1 MLLRLFRAALLGG
14 TMLFAV
20 PTLAQAEMI
29 SATILTVMTGATW
42 GMTTGATTVLMTI
55 MGNAI
60 MAALPGF
67 LLNLAI
73 GVGLTM
79 LVNALTPQK
88 HVQMQDPGA
97 RIVNLRQS
105 IQDRSKSYGLVRTGG
120 PVAFWKAKDGKRY
133 VVVLLNTG
141 RIDGIQEYHLDETV
155 VTLNANGYVEQE
167 QFDAGSFSPV
177 PMVRIGSFLGAPG
190 QAAHPYITGAFSEW
204 TANHKLQGIAGLVG
218 VFQNPAPEQFQKV
231 YPNGREPTLNAVF
244 RGTRVYDPRDPTQT
258 LSNPATYKY
267 STNAALVIADWIV
280 SPDGYGQQLDWAEVA
295 EEADVSDILIRR
307 RDGSWIKKWQLC
319 GTYYFGQTR
328 EEVRKQLAAA
338 CDAWFYDRPDGKVGF
353 KVGRWMEPRVT
364 LRAEHIKSIKLGEGQ
379 DGENQTNAMT
389 IEYVEPSAGFR
400 QTPTAAVSIA
410 DGEETVLGSAA
421 VHWIPNHTQACA
433 VAKRTLHASR
443 APYDITLNL
452 KLYGLLLMPSDK
464 DNATRTFAID
474 APEFD
479 ITGTFELSSWEFAPD
494 GMSINISAK
503 STNQSDWLFDGLTD
517 EPSPSSFN
525 DIGGSETVADPT
537 NVTLASPAAGAL
549 HVTFDPP
556 SRISLLQKVRYK
568 AVASSEWN
576 EVTVPSSQTYL
587 TINGLPPGTAYQAQV
602 QFRTATQISSNW
614 VASTPSSVNIASTS
628 TPPPSVTSAGVT
640 GGIEQAT
647 FTWHAPNSPNYVGA
661 QIFINTTN
669 VFPTGTPSATEY
681 GLPNAADSRIV
692 SGLSAGTKYGWIVAI
707 NSNGDRADPVAT
719 GSFTVT

>member
-20 PTLAQAEMI
+20 PTLAMADPI
-29 SATILTVMTGATW
+29 SVGILGAM
-42 GMTTGATTVLMTI
+42 GFSGAAGLMAPTAVLMSLV
-55 MGNAI
+55 GNAI

-79 LVNALTPQK
+79 LVSALTPQK

-105 IQDRSKSYGLVRTGG
+105 IQDRSKSYGLVRAGG
-120 PVAFWKAKDGKRY
+120 PVAFWKAKGGKRY

-141 RIDGIQEYHLDETV
+141 RIDGVQEYHLDETV
-155 VTLNANGYVEQE
+155 VTLDDNGYVQQD
-167 QFDAGSFSPV
+167 QFNVIGWGRQ

-190 QAAHPYITGAFSEW
+190 QTAHPYITSAFSEW

-218 VFQNPAPEQFQKV
+218 VFQNPAPEQFQKI

-280 SPDGYGQQLDWAEVA
+280 SPDGYGQQVDWAEVA
-295 EEADVSDILIRR
+295 EEADIADSLIRR

-364 LRAEHIKSIKLGEGQ
+364 LRAEHINSIKLGEGQ

-400 QTPTAAVSIA
+400 QTLSAAVSIA

-443 APYDITLNL
+443 APYDITLNT
-452 KLYGLLLMPSDK
+452 KLYGLLLMPSNK
-464 DNATRTFAID
+464 DDATRIFAVD
-474 APEFD
+474 APEFG
-479 ITGTFELSSWEFAPD
+479 ISGNFEMSDWEFAPD
-494 GMSINISAK
+494 GMSINITGK
-503 STNQSDWLFDGLTD
+503 STKQSDWPFDGLTD
-517 EPSPSSFN
+517 EPEPTAFN

-556 SRISLLQKVRYK
+556 SRPSLLQKVRYK
-568 AVASSEWN
+568 AVSSSDWN

-587 TINGLPPGTAYQAQV
+587 TINGLPPGTPYQAQV
-602 QFRTATQISSNW
+602 QFRTATQVSSNW
-614 VASTPSSVNIASTS
+614 VASTPSSINIASTS
-628 TPPPSVTSAGVT
+628 TPPGPVTSPSVTGGAG
-640 GGIEQAT
+640 QAT
-647 FTWHAPNSPNYVGA
+647 FSWTAPNSPNYVGA

-669 VFPTGTPSATEY
+669 TFPTGTPAATEY
-681 GLPNAADSRIV
+681 GLPNAADSRVV